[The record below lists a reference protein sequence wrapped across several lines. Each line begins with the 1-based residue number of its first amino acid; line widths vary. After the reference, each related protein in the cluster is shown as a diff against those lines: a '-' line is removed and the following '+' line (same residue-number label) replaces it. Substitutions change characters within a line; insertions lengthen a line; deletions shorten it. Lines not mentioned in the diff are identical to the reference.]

1 MSRRTAQLL
10 IAGGAALAVVI
21 PATPATAKTV
31 TLKAT
36 LLAKNEVPKE
46 TGNASGSVTAT
57 VNTKTHRVCISLS
70 THKLSGPT
78 GAHIHQGRAGKAGGV
93 VIDFTFLLKKTVRSG
108 CATGS
113 ASVVNGLAN
122 SPSGFY
128 FNVHNRAHPAGAAR
142 GQFSKA

>member
-10 IAGGAALAVVI
+10 IAGGAALAVVL
-21 PATPATAKTV
+21 PATPALAKTV

-36 LLAKNEVPKE
+36 LSAKNEVPKE
-46 TGNASGSVTAT
+46 SGNASGSVTAT
-57 VNTKTHRVCISLS
+57 VNTKTRRVCVQLT

-78 GAHIHQGRAGKAGGV
+78 GAHIHQGKAGKAGGV
-93 VIDFTFLLKKTVRSG
+93 VIDFTFLLSKSVRSG

-113 ASVVNGLAN
+113 AAIVNGLAN

-128 FNVHNRAHPAGAAR
+128 FNVHSRAHPAGAAR
-142 GQFSKA
+142 GQFHK